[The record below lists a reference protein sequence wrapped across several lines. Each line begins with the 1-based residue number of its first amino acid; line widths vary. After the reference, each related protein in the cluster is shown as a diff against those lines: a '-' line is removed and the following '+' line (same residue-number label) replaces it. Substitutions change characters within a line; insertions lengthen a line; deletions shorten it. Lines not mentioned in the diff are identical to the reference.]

1 MNHYSDDPAHRSP
14 ASRTE
19 SFHLQRAGGRM
30 KLASSFV
37 LAGVLLAPLSATAG
51 DLTTGRYPAC
61 TQTHWLEAMV
71 QFAAEGRDDIYNSWI
86 DRGKCIELRK
96 GLEVEI
102 LGHYGDLKHPRVEF
116 VINGY
121 RFFTVREAIATQ
133 M

>member
-1 MNHYSDDPAHRSP
+1 M
-14 ASRTE
+14 
-19 SFHLQRAGGRM
+19 M
-30 KLASSFV
+30 KIPSTLL
-37 LAGVLLAPLSATAG
+37 LAGALLAPLPLSAA

-61 TQTHWLEAMV
+61 TRTHWLEAMV
-71 QFAAEGRDDIYNSWI
+71 EFAANGRDKTYNAWI

-102 LGHYGDLKHPRVEF
+102 VGHYGDLKHPRVEF

-121 RFFTVREAIATQ
+121 RFFTVREAIATE